1 MGASFGPSWGCVTR
15 ARESEP
21 KPPELPRIFK
31 CWALLF
37 VNRLKTVV
45 ETLFGWQVDS
55 SCLCSPPAWL
65 LLGGFFGGMVCGLVL
80 GFFHEHCWGGSDSA
94 FYILLVFVNVLFF
107 KLKNIFFFS
116 CAFFLPIFYF
126 SSSLGMLSLYI
137 NFHFFGG
144 AARWLLWVPSLRD
157 GEIKVLL
164 NIKISVQAPKVHE
177 FKSHGITA
185 VTEVYDTQNQVCT
198 YLWWE
203 NVTVFV
209 ISEYRQITAFY
220 KIVRV

>member
-1 MGASFGPSWGCVTR
+1 MRCATLSSPGRGEERYNLIGASFGPSWGCVTR
-15 ARESEP
+15 ARKSEP
-21 KPPELPRIFK
+21 NPPELPRIFK

-80 GFFHEHCWGGSDSA
+80 FFFFFHEHCWGGSDSA

-107 KLKNIFFFS
+107 FLNKNIFFSFLVL
-116 CAFFLPIFYF
+116 FFLSIFYL
-126 SSSLGMLSLYI
+126 SSSLGMLSLYL

-144 AARWLLWVPSLRD
+144 
-157 GEIKVLL
+157 
-164 NIKISVQAPKVHE
+164 
-177 FKSHGITA
+177 
-185 VTEVYDTQNQVCT
+185 
-198 YLWWE
+198 
-203 NVTVFV
+203 
-209 ISEYRQITAFY
+209 
-220 KIVRV
+220 

>member
-1 MGASFGPSWGCVTR
+1 MRCATLSSPGRGEEWYNLIGASFGPSWGCVTR
-15 ARESEP
+15 ARKSEP

-80 GFFHEHCWGGSDSA
+80 FFFFFFMSTAGED
-94 FYILLVFVNVLFF
+94 LTQLFTF
-107 KLKNIFFFS
+107 SWCLWMYFFFFLNKNIFFSFLVL
-116 CAFFLPIFYF
+116 FFLSIFYF
-126 SSSLGMLSLYI
+126 SSSLGMLSLYL

-144 AARWLLWVPSLRD
+144 
-157 GEIKVLL
+157 
-164 NIKISVQAPKVHE
+164 
-177 FKSHGITA
+177 
-185 VTEVYDTQNQVCT
+185 
-198 YLWWE
+198 
-203 NVTVFV
+203 
-209 ISEYRQITAFY
+209 
-220 KIVRV
+220 